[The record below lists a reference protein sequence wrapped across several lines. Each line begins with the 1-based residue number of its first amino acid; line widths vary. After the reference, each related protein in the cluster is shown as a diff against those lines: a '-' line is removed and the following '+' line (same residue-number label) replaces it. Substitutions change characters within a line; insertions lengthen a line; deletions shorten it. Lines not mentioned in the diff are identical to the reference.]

1 MHNSHIKVLNL
12 NEYRYSISSPVHV
25 AYAGSCAALNPDQVL
40 AVAMSAGGAAA
51 AGGEKKKL
59 SKQLRELQRREQYWD
74 SQHLD
79 DDEREP
85 IERERK
91 RKRVLL
97 QAERERKRK
106 REQRVVALEVAL
118 EKADEQ
124 VAKVEHTLQELKDVM
139 SCGWEAAAEERMAKV
154 EHALQELKDGLV
166 SAAAAASLDGRPVRM

>member
-91 RKRVLL
+91 RKR
-97 QAERERKRK
+97 
-106 REQRVVALEVAL
+106 EQRVVALEVAL